1 MEAREPD
8 QAVDREIQAAL
19 SEVAKRAAGVS
30 HSVAAGF
37 GLTTAGLLASL
48 RLGSRTWP
56 PRYRRSRKRM
66 LCTAAAMAVLAGA
79 VVAKWSAVAGSV
91 AVLGH
96 LRWAWVPAAIM
107 LEWASMVAFA
117 RTLRRLLTAG
127 RARFRLLPM
136 LATVYAA
143 NAVSVSVPLA
153 GPELATAFTFRRI
166 TRQGADAPLAGWSLL
181 AGGVASTAA
190 VALVLAVGGLASGN
204 VLAAATAIP
213 GGVLAAAVLVAFA
226 GAARRP
232 RLRSA
237 LERPASWVLQHG
249 SRLVHRPVADPGQV
263 IRVWAGRLG
272 ELRLSPAGWMKVTGW
287 AAANWLADA
296 GVLAVSILAVGA
308 AVPWPD
314 LLLAYGAGIAA
325 QSFSVTPGGLGVA
338 EGTLSLALV
347 AAGLHASQALA
358 AVLLYRLVSFWLVT
372 LAGWLILLWLRHRG
386 GMPPAPRG
394 PDTAAMPADITA
406 AQATDPPGPEG
417 QHAAE
422 TSRPRPP
429 GRPGTPVAH
438 ELVLLHGQPG
448 SADDWREVMARLPA
462 RLHAVAAD
470 RPGYGSSQAPAGG
483 FAANAHAVLDDLDAR
498 GVGRAVLAGHSWG
511 GGVALSAATLA
522 PHRVDAVVLLAS
534 VGPGCVTIWDRL
546 LAAPGA
552 GPLCAL
558 AAWQWTPWIARA
570 RLARIQR
577 RRGSPPDPSEFVTW
591 QLWAHTGGG
600 RVPLWRT
607 FLAEQ
612 RALLRELGELETA
625 LGSVQTP
632 VLLIAD
638 PGDRV
643 VPVDTACRLVRALP
657 DARLQLIPG
666 AGHLLPRRAPG
677 PVADAIVAF
686 LAALDNGPDGIA
698 RSCPGRGGLSWV
710 PGGVCRSPS

>member
-1 MEAREPD
+1 MAVREPD
-8 QAVDREIQAAL
+8 QAADREILAAL
-19 SEVAKRAAGVS
+19 SDVTKRAAGVS
-30 HSVAAGF
+30 HPVAARS
-37 GLTTAGLLASL
+37 GLTTADLLPL
-48 RLGSRTWP
+48 LPLGSRTWP
-56 PRYRRSRKRM
+56 PRYRRSSKRT

-79 VVAKWSAVAGSV
+79 GAAEWPTVAGSV

-107 LEWASMVAFA
+107 LESASMAAFA

-190 VALVLAVGGLASGN
+190 GALVVAAGGLTSGN
-204 VLAAATAIP
+204 ALAAATAVP
-213 GGVLAAAVLVAFA
+213 VGVLAAAVLVAFA

-232 RLRSA
+232 RLRGA
-237 LERPASWVLQHG
+237 LERPASWVLRHG
-249 SRLVHRPVADPGQV
+249 SRLVRRPVADPGQL
-263 IRVWAGRLG
+263 IKIWAGRLG

-287 AAANWLADA
+287 ALANWLADA

-325 QSFSVTPGGLGVA
+325 QSFCLTPGGLGVV

-372 LAGWLILLWLRHRG
+372 LAGWLILLSLRPPGR
-386 GMPPAPRG
+386 MPPPRG
-394 PDTAAMPADITA
+394 PDTAAAPADSTA
-406 AQATDPPGPEG
+406 APATDPPGPDG
-417 QHAAE
+417 QHAAQ
-422 TSRPRPP
+422 TSRPGPP
-429 GRPGTPVAH
+429 RSPGAPVGH

-448 SADDWREVMARLPA
+448 SAEDWRQVMTRLPA

-483 FAANAHAVLDDLDAR
+483 FAANARAVLDDLDAR
-498 GVGRAVLAGHSWG
+498 GVNRAVLAGHSWG
-511 GGVALSAATLA
+511 GGVALSAASLA

-558 AAWQWTPWIARA
+558 AAWQWTPWVARA

-577 RRGSPPDPSEFVTW
+577 RRGRPPDPGEFVTW

-600 RVPLWRT
+600 TVPLWRT

-638 PGDRV
+638 PRDRV
-643 VPVDTACRLVRALP
+643 VPVDTAFRLARALP

-686 LAALDNGPDGIA
+686 LAALDNGPEGCDREA
-698 RSCPGRGGLSWV
+698 GRQ
-710 PGGVCRSPS
+710 PKPDPHRTCT

>member
-1 MEAREPD
+1 MAVREPD
-8 QAVDREIQAAL
+8 QAADREILAAL
-19 SEVAKRAAGVS
+19 SDVTKRAAGVS
-30 HSVAAGF
+30 HPVAARS
-37 GLTTAGLLASL
+37 GLTTADLLPL
-48 RLGSRTWP
+48 LPLGSRTWP
-56 PRYRRSRKRM
+56 PRYRRSSKRT

-79 VVAKWSAVAGSV
+79 GAAEWPTVAGSV

-107 LEWASMVAFA
+107 LESASMAAFA

-190 VALVLAVGGLASGN
+190 GALVVAAGGLTSGN
-204 VLAAATAIP
+204 ALAAATAVP
-213 GGVLAAAVLVAFA
+213 VGVLAAAVLVAFA

-232 RLRSA
+232 RLRGA
-237 LERPASWVLQHG
+237 LERPASWVLRHG
-249 SRLVHRPVADPGQV
+249 SRLVRRPVADPGQL
-263 IRVWAGRLG
+263 IKIWAGRLG

-287 AAANWLADA
+287 ALANWLADA

-325 QSFSVTPGGLGVA
+325 QSFCLTPGGLGVV

-372 LAGWLILLWLRHRG
+372 LAGWLILLSLRPPGR
-386 GMPPAPRG
+386 MPPPRG
-394 PDTAAMPADITA
+394 PDTAAAPADSTA
-406 AQATDPPGPEG
+406 APATDPPGPDG
-417 QHAAE
+417 QHAAQ
-422 TSRPRPP
+422 TSRPGPP
-429 GRPGTPVAH
+429 RSPGAPVGH

-448 SADDWREVMARLPA
+448 SAEDWRQVMTRLPA

-483 FAANAHAVLDDLDAR
+483 FAANARAVLDDLDAR
-498 GVGRAVLAGHSWG
+498 GVSRAVLAGHSWG
-511 GGVALSAATLA
+511 GGVALSAASLA

-558 AAWQWTPWIARA
+558 AAWQWTPWVARA

-577 RRGSPPDPSEFVTW
+577 RRGRPPDPGEFVTW

-600 RVPLWRT
+600 TVPLWRT

-638 PGDRV
+638 PRDRV
-643 VPVDTACRLVRALP
+643 VPVDTAFRLARALP

-666 AGHLLPRRAPG
+666 AGHLLPRRVPG

-686 LAALDNGPDGIA
+686 LAALDNGPEGCDREA
-698 RSCPGRGGLSWV
+698 GRQ
-710 PGGVCRSPS
+710 PKPDPHRTCT

>member
-1 MEAREPD
+1 MAVREPD
-8 QAVDREIQAAL
+8 QPVDREILAAL
-19 SEVAKRAAGVS
+19 SDVTKRAAGVS

-37 GLTTAGLLASL
+37 GLTTADLLALL

-56 PRYRRSRKRM
+56 PRYRRSRKRT

-79 VVAKWSAVAGSV
+79 GVAEWPTVAGSV

-107 LEWASMVAFA
+107 LESASMAAFA

-190 VALVLAVGGLASGN
+190 GALVVAVGGLASGN
-204 VLAAATAIP
+204 VLATATAVP
-213 GGVLAAAVLVAFA
+213 CGVLAAAVLVAFA

-232 RLRSA
+232 RLRGA
-237 LERPASWVLQHG
+237 LERPASWVLRHG
-249 SRLVHRPVADPGQV
+249 SRLVRRPVADPGQV

-287 AAANWLADA
+287 ALANWLADA

-372 LAGWLILLWLRHRG
+372 LAGWLILLWLRHPG
-386 GMPPAPRG
+386 GMPLAPRT

-422 TSRPRPP
+422 TSRPGPP
-429 GRPGTPVAH
+429 RRPGTPVAH

-483 FAANAHAVLDDLDAR
+483 FAANARAVLDDLDAR

-511 GGVALSAATLA
+511 GGVALSAASLA

-558 AAWQWTPWIARA
+558 AAWQWTPWVARA

-577 RRGSPPDPSEFVTW
+577 RRGSPPDPGEFVTW

-600 RVPLWRT
+600 RVRLWRT

-625 LGSVQTP
+625 LGSIQTP

-643 VPVDTACRLVRALP
+643 VPVDTACRLALALP

-686 LAALDNGPDGIA
+686 LAALDNGPD
-698 RSCPGRGGLSWV
+698 V
-710 PGGVCRSPS
+710 